1 MTERTPVP
9 EDVTV
14 AVTSCGRRDLLSE
27 TLASFRRFH
36 EGGRLVISEDSADP
50 DMLAWLRAT
59 YPEARVIDSPGRTG
73 LMASID
79 RLYGAIETPYVFHLE
94 DDWAFDG
101 PVDFA
106 LAKKILTD
114 EPKVSVVC
122 VRVFEELKAKH
133 RARSQA
139 RRLDGVELRTMDPAI
154 HPQWY
159 GYSSNPGLLRHAFW
173 KQYAPVARYHHDE
186 LSGVAK
192 QEGWHMVYMLPG
204 VARHIGDG
212 RHVADPVQPGKRDK
226 GGLLRRLRK
235 GIRSGLR
242 KTLGL

>member
-1 MTERTPVP
+1 MKEKVPVP
-9 EDVTV
+9 DDVTI

-27 TLASFRRFH
+27 TLDSFRRFH

-50 DMLAWLRAT
+50 DMLAWLRAA
-59 YPEARVIDSPGRTG
+59 YPEATIVDSPGRTG

-106 LAKKILTD
+106 LAKTILNAED
-114 EPKVSVVC
+114 KVSVVC
-122 VRVFEELKAKH
+122 VRVFEELKARH
-133 RARSQA
+133 RATSA
-139 RRLDGVELRTMDPAI
+139 VRRIGGVELRTMDPAI
-154 HPQWY
+154 HPEWY

-173 KQYAPVARYHHDE
+173 KQYAPVARYRHDE
-186 LSGVAK
+186 LSGLAK
-192 QEGWHMVYMLPG
+192 GQGWAMTYLLPG

-212 RHVADPVQPGKRDK
+212 RHVADPAQPGKRDK
-226 GGLLRRLRK
+226 GGLFRKLRK
-235 GIRSGLR
+235 SLR
-242 KTLGL
+242 KALGL